1 MNNHMKLLHNHDKNM
16 INKLHIGGE
25 IKFNGGF
32 PNLVKNIEIK
42 KKEYQYNIDTLLET
56 EKINIKNILIKR
68 KEGSAPLINFDEDE
82 DIHLIKKT
90 EEYTTNIN
98 IDDLI

>member
-1 MNNHMKLLHNHDKNM
+1 MKLLYNHDKNM
-16 INKLHIGGE
+16 KTKSHIGGD

-32 PNLVKNIEIK
+32 PNLIKNIESK
-42 KKEYQYNIDTLLET
+42 KKEYQYNIDNILET

-68 KEGSAPLINFDEDE
+68 KEETKPLINLEEKE
-82 DIHLIKKT
+82 DIHLIKRR

-98 IDDLI
+98 IDDLV